1 MIRLPTPFGLD
12 LHVRPAGVGDR
23 IVAWIFDALI
33 GIAYALAVYGLLFE
47 TLLGDVAGGVGG
59 ALKGAGMVLFAAPL
73 VFYHLVCEVF
83 FDGQSIGKRARDIRV
98 VTLDGGAPSLGSYV
112 MRWLFR
118 PLDVSV
124 YGAVAITSIAVTARG
139 QRLGDLAAST
149 TVVKRAPAPTL
160 DKTSYQ
166 PVPADY
172 VVRYPGAERLNDRD
186 VETVKAVLSRLR
198 AEGRSSETTRL
209 ARRAR
214 KAVQRAARIGQVDEP
229 DEPFLRR
236 VVLDYNAL
244 LDRYDVAIESQSARG
259 TSRVP
264 ASR

>member
-12 LHVRPAGVGDR
+12 LDVRPAGVGDR

-33 GIAYALAVYGLLFE
+33 GTAYVLLVFGLFIGV
-47 TLLGDVAGGVGG
+47 LLGDVLGDG
-59 ALKGAGMVLFAAPL
+59 AVLTAAYVIAVAPL
-73 VFYHLVCEVF
+73 AFYHLVCEVY
-83 FDGQSIGKRARDIRV
+83 FDGQSIGKRMRDIRV
-98 VTLDGGAPSLGSYV
+98 VTLDGGAPTLGGYV

-118 PLDVSV
+118 PLDISI

-139 QRLGDLAAST
+139 QRLGDLAAGT
-149 TVVKRAPAPTL
+149 TVVKRAASPTL

-172 VVRYPGAERLNDRD
+172 VVRYPGAERLTDRD

-198 AEGRSSETTRL
+198 AEGRSTETARL

-244 LDRYDVAIESQSARG
+244 LDRYDVAIESQAVRG

-264 ASR
+264 SRR